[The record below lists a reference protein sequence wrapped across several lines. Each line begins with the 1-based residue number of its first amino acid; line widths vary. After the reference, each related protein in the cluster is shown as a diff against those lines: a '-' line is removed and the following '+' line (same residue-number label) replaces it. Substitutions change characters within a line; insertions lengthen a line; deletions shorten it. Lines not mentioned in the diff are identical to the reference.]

1 MRPGL
6 KRELNDRAIAKL
18 PIAIRIKEM
27 KDSTSPSDNAA
38 KNTAARQAKEKRS
51 VLIMEPERVE
61 RALGGGTDYMPI
73 DELSFCK
80 TLLEEKQAQMD
91 ILSEKEMGTTITPT
105 LPI

>member
-1 MRPGL
+1 
-6 KRELNDRAIAKL
+6 
-18 PIAIRIKEM
+18 
-27 KDSTSPSDNAA
+27 
-38 KNTAARQAKEKRS
+38 
-51 VLIMEPERVE
+51 MEPERVE
-61 RALGGGTDYMPI
+61 RALGGGTDDMPI